1 MKSESTKGQSIAE
14 QVSNVWK
21 KFTKRSSQPD
31 KPKFANPNILH
42 PIVFA
47 FESGGKK
54 YYQFQDIMN
63 LCHAR
68 AFRAMEVYEEV
79 QMRTTR
85 EMLQLHTIGVNEILT
100 SEKIDIFKLKEMNER
115 LKERL
120 DFVISG
126 DTIWKLASVVFFDE
140 TENPYDY
147 DYKYGI
153 QKIQSW
159 QKEQDVSAFF
169 FNTPIQKLIPSL
181 TLSEEDLR
189 TYIQVAEKVTKE
201 QLSQIYQYTSKTTRS
216 RDLYKISELLNT
228 ASH

>member
-1 MKSESTKGQSIAE
+1 MRDKVQ
-14 QVSNVWK
+14 NVLK
-21 KFTKRSSQPD
+21 RFTTRSSV

-42 PIVFA
+42 PIIFA

-54 YYQFQDIMN
+54 YYQFEDIMN

-68 AFRAMEVYEEV
+68 AFRAMEIYEEV
-79 QMRTTR
+79 QMRCTR
-85 EMLQLHTIGVNEILT
+85 EMLKLHCDAVHNILT
-100 SEKIDIFKLKEMNER
+100 AEKIDVFKMHELNER

-140 TENPYDY
+140 AENPYDY

-153 QKIQSW
+153 KKIQEW
-159 QKEQDVSAFF
+159 KKEQDVSAFF
-169 FNTPIQKLIPSL
+169 FNTPINKLIPSL
-181 TLSEEDLR
+181 TLSESDLR
-189 TYIQVAEKVTKE
+189 TYIQVGEKVTRE
-201 QLSQIYQYTSKTTRS
+201 QLNQIYQFTSKNKVNN
-216 RDLYKISELLNT
+216 DLYKISELLNS

>member
-1 MKSESTKGQSIAE
+1 MKSEKTKGQSIRE
-14 QVSNVWK
+14 SVGNVWK
-21 KFTKRSSQPD
+21 KFTKRNLQ
-31 KPKFANPNILH
+31 PKFANPNILH

-47 FESGGKK
+47 FESGGVK

-68 AFRAMEVYEEV
+68 AFRAMEIYEEV
-79 QMRTTR
+79 QMRCTR
-85 EMLQLHTIGVNEILT
+85 EMLKLHTEAVNEILT
-100 SEKIDIFKLKEMNER
+100 SEKIDIFKIKELNER

-126 DTIWKLASVVFFDE
+126 DTIWKLASVVYFDE

-153 QKIQSW
+153 KKIQAW
-159 QKEQDVSAFF
+159 QKEQDLSAFF

-201 QLSQIYQYTSKTTRS
+201 QLNQIYQFTSKTTRNK
-216 RDLYKISELLNT
+216 DLYKISELLNT